1 MARIP
6 CYKLLDELIHP
17 HRETAVINSRLL
29 LIFSSAAMETAPAT
43 IWGRKRQLF
52 TSVSDSAIIY
62 NMNSKHRKTLEAI
75 YNNPVSGNIKWKRI
89 ESLFIA
95 VGCEI
100 IEGRG
105 PRITVVYGT
114 DKVAFHR
121 PHPRNEALRYRVHA
135 ARDFLTMIGV
145 KP

>member
-1 MARIP
+1 
-6 CYKLLDELIHP
+6 
-17 HRETAVINSRLL
+17 
-29 LIFSSAAMETAPAT
+29 METAPAT

-105 PRITVVYGT
+105 SRITVVYGT